1 MPEFGDEFLV
11 ALAESGLLIGPDQ
24 ATAVQEELSERR
36 TGEEREE
43 NNMHQHKCLTQ
54 EETLPQ

>member
-1 MPEFGDEFLV
+1 MCLLPFFMPEFGDEFLV

-36 TGEEREE
+36 TGGKGR
-43 NNMHQHKCLTQ
+43 KI
-54 EETLPQ
+54 